1 MKVGTPVALMA
12 EREDQVSSV
21 DGYKPPDDVYKEGS
35 EVRTLTWQSYLKSD
49 EGDDTKGCS

>member
-1 MKVGTPVALMA
+1 MGTPVALMA